1 VPVIVIVLEGVTVAD
16 GVGDA
21 DSVVVGVSV
30 WIDDAD
36 R

>member
-1 VPVIVIVLEGVTVAD
+1 VPDIVAVLEGVTVPD

-30 WIDDAD
+30 WIDDAE